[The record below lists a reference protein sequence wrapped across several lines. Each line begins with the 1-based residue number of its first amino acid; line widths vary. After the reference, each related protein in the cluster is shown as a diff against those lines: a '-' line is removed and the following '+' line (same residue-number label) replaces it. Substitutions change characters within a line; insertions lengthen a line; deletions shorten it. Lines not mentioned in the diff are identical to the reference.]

1 MKTIPIWLSD
11 PTAEDFP
18 KSVENLMKTL
28 DHLSKAGILTK
39 IEITYDESRDHA
51 VSSEFKKTG
60 LPIFDDKDLHL

>member
-18 KSVENLMKTL
+18 KSVADLMKTL

-39 IEITYDESRDHA
+39 IEIAYDESRNHA
-51 VSSEFKKTG
+51 VLSEFKKNG
-60 LPIFDDKDLHL
+60 LPIFNDKDLQL